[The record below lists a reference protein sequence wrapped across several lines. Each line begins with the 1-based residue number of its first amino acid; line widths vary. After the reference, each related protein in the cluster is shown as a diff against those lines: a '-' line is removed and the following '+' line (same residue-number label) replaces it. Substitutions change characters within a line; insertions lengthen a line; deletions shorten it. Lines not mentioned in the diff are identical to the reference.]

1 MASRVKELLDELATT
16 LAEMGMLEEQ
26 EPETA
31 MAGDEPVTEGERS
44 AVAASEA
51 RQARYDELL
60 AKAERIK
67 SAIAKEEARQAKK
80 TELMKVLNR
89 AAPAVEVVEKARIEP
104 VAYRGRLRAFESHE
118 VAHRCG
124 QWLKAHFG
132 DASARQWCRDNLGTE
147 YRDLGGQVQ
156 SLGGSLVFQD
166 FSNTIIRPS
175 RDLWGVDV
183 AGPAGHNV
191 I

>member
-31 MAGDEPVTEGERS
+31 MEGDEPVTEGERS

-67 SAIAKEEARQAKK
+67 SAIAD
-80 TELMKVLNR
+80 R
-89 AAPAVEVVEKARIEP
+89 AAIESEIDDGPDGDGDLPLPPPWPAP
-104 VAYRGRLRAFESHE
+104 
-118 VAHRCG
+118 
-124 QWLKAHFG
+124 
-132 DASARQWCRDNLGTE
+132 
-147 YRDLGGQVQ
+147 
-156 SLGGSLVFQD
+156 
-166 FSNTIIRPS
+166 
-175 RDLWGVDV
+175 
-183 AGPAGHNV
+183 
-191 I
+191 